1 YKAFAGLCV
10 LITGFA
16 GGCSHDYDFPLE
28 PVLSYKDFVL
38 EKNQDG
44 LLTQGILMLEFTD
57 GDGDIG
63 LSQGDTLPPYH
74 LGGDNYY
81 NFFIDLY
88 YKSGTGY
95 EKVTFPDTSYTFNSR
110 IPRIELNGKSKA
122 IRGVIEYTFDL
133 QLMLPFLQSDTLQ
146 VRTSITDRALHR
158 SNLVTSPDIAIV
170 P

>member
-1 YKAFAGLCV
+1 MLLSA
-10 LITGFA
+10 GFA
-16 GGCSHDYDFPLE
+16 AGCSYDYDYPVE
-28 PVLSYKDFVL
+28 PVLSYKDFIL
-38 EKNQDG
+38 IKNDDG
-44 LLTQGILMLEFTD
+44 LLTRGILMLDFTD

-74 LGGDNYY
+74 LGGDFYY

-88 YKSGTGY
+88 YKSGSGY

-110 IPRIELNGKSKA
+110 IPKIELNGKSKA

-133 QLMLPFLQSDTLQ
+133 QLMLPFLHSDTLQ
-146 VRTSITDRALHR
+146 VRTSIADRGLHR
-158 SNLVTSPDIAIV
+158 SNLVTTPDLIIV